1 MEDLVI
7 PARNDPQFQYV
18 VAQFGGPAFM
28 RRAQRAENALAEL
41 LHHLRTTRREWLA
54 MVRLRIGQLHALA
67 GDWGPLARFVTA
79 DSLAELRRLFD
90 ELNPQLRVP
99 IAATDDAA
107 TLRAAL
113 ADLRESI
120 DRFNTRWR
128 ALLAQTELTEVNR
141 RRDEYNRWYLLEKE
155 CFVGSARIARQ
166 GFRPMEMVTI
176 QNLREWLPEVRTLQ
190 IEN

>member
-18 VAQFGGPAFM
+18 VAQFGGPAFL
-28 RRAQRAENALAEL
+28 RRAQRAENALTEL
-41 LHHLRTTRREWLA
+41 LHRLRSTRHEWLA
-54 MVRLRIGQLHALA
+54 MVRLRLGQLHALA
-67 GDWGPLARFVTA
+67 GGWESLARFVSV
-79 DSLAELRRLFD
+79 DSLAELRRRFD

-99 IAATDDAA
+99 IEPTDDEA
-107 TLRAAL
+107 TLHSAL

-120 DRFNTRWR
+120 DRFNSRWR
-128 ALLAQTELTEVNR
+128 ALLAQTDLTEVNR

-176 QNLREWLPEVRTLQ
+176 ENLRGWLPEVQSLQ